1 MKKYPIVLS
10 CDWFSYSCYVPYCF
24 LHWARDK
31 DESYPKLYRTYKVG
45 SYEFQIVKAK
55 EFHPCFIFSVVLEW
69 RGQEVCTLM
78 FGDKRNDA
86 SHAGIAKVANS
97 FLYYGDWARIFL
109 LALKSVGWRHTAV
122 KRVDVCA
129 DFEYFVNGRK
139 PLQFIHDYL
148 SKPTDT
154 RPSFIRKSSNK
165 YVATGVR
172 SVAANIVQSVRWG
185 TRESPVQVNLYNKTQ
200 ELADVKMKPWIIGKW
215 NVNGLTSGID
225 EHGKAHWV
233 WRVEFSINASQLAL
247 RFKDKTKV
255 FDISLNDVADQAS
268 LANLFQVLVPNYF
281 QFYFLTP
288 ANVRAQAKVRDLTPV
303 DLFDLSQSHKCVTTM
318 TLARTV
324 GSGRTEALLAKRLI
338 ELRGSSKLTDAQR
351 EAVAPVIDLLLNR
364 AASLNSVDYSDGEDI
379 LANMIYEL
387 TTPDTPKLS
396 KMSRA
401 IAAHNAKRFARLL
414 RCGHSHEFADYA
426 WACEAL
432 QLDLDELRHK
442 MSQVLQ
448 QAPDE
453 AYECWLE
460 EDIDLEYLQQ
470 MDYEASEVESNR
482 EECFNP
488 NNLPPLPDISG
499 EEFFDIN

>member
-1 MKKYPIVLS
+1 MKKFPVILS

-24 LHWARDK
+24 RSLVRGKA
-31 DESYPKLYRTYKVG
+31 DEVHKLYKVYKLG
-45 SYEFQIVKAK
+45 SYEFEIKESK
-55 EFHPCFIFSVVLEW
+55 EFHPCFMFSVMIEW
-69 RGQEVCTLM
+69 HAQEVCTLM
-78 FGDKRNDA
+78 FGDKRSSA
-86 SHAGIAKVANS
+86 SHAGVAKVANS
-97 FLYYGDWARIFL
+97 FLYYGDWAKVFL
-109 LALKSVGWRHTAV
+109 KALRAVGWRHTAI

-129 DFEYFVNGRK
+129 DFEFFMNGRK

-200 ELADVKMKPWIIGKW
+200 ELADVKMKPWIVAKW
-215 NVNGLTSGID
+215 NANGLTSGID
-225 EHGKAHWV
+225 QHGKAHWV

-247 RFKDKTKV
+247 RFKDKSKV

-288 ANVRAQAKVRDLTPV
+288 ANVRDKAKVRDLAPV
-303 DLFDLSQSHKCVTTM
+303 DLFDLSDCHKNVTTM
-318 TLARTV
+318 TLARAI
-324 GSGRTEALLAKRLI
+324 GSGRTERLLAKRLI
-338 ELRGSSKLTDAQR
+338 ELRGSSKLSEEQR
-351 EAVAPVIDLLLNR
+351 QAVLPVIDLLLNR
-364 AASLNSVDYSDGEDI
+364 AASLDSVDYSDGEDVI
-379 LANMIYEL
+379 ANIIYEL
-387 TTPDTPKLS
+387 TTPDTQKLS
-396 KMSRA
+396 KMSRT

-414 RCGHSHEFADYA
+414 RCGNSHEFADYA

-432 QLDLDELRHK
+432 QLDLDALRHK
-442 MSQVLQ
+442 ISQVLQ

-453 AYECWLE
+453 AYECWVD
-460 EDIDLEYLQQ
+460 EDIDLDIIQC
-470 MDYEASEVESNR
+470 EAEA
-482 EECFNP
+482 
-488 NNLPPLPDISG
+488 LPDMHAQNLQP
-499 EEFFDIN
+499 FDPDSLPDYPDDFTDTYFGL